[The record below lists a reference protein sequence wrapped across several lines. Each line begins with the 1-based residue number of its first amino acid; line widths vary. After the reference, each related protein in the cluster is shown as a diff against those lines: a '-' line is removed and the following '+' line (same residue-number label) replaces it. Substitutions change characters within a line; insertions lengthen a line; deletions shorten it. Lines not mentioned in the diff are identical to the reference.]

1 MKAFPH
7 TFEELVAI
15 KEDRVQKGTVIHEGM
30 DLRDYFAAKA
40 MQGMLAHTGV
50 VYGKTASLDDSA
62 GSIRAYEIADK
73 MLKAR
78 EAK

>member
-1 MKAFPH
+1 MKAFPNV
-7 TFEELVAI
+7 TN
-15 KEDRVQKGTVIHEGM
+15 QQGM

-62 GSIRAYEIADK
+62 GAIRAYEIADK
-73 MLKAR
+73 MMKAR
-78 EAK
+78 EQE